1 MATTAR
7 RPVLVTVLVVL
18 VVLSGIGDIIAG
30 IIAISASGTGSGV
43 VAIVIGLVYLAVAKG
58 LLDGRNWA
66 RMVAAVVAAVNLLF
80 AILAMVNGGGSA
92 SQGPSIGSGVLG
104 LIILVILFTP
114 KANEFFGSR
123 SIASTTV

>member
-30 IIAISASGTGSGV
+30 IIAISSSGTGSGV

-123 SIASTTV
+123 SIASTAV